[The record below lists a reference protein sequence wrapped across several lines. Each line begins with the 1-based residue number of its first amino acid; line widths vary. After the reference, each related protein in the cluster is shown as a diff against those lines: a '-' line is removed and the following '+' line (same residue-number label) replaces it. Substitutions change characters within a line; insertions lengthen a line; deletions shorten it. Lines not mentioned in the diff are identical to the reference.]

1 MNVPIHRSYGAPCR
15 QRGAATLIVAVVLL
29 FLITILSVITAQTV
43 VVENQVTGNQ
53 QREMQAFNAA
63 QAGLDYFMLLLG
75 LEEIDPE
82 TGQWSSDSNDPFRFI
97 EYSKVVHVNGAC
109 QEGDVAQF
117 ALDSVRVP
125 DMPGFYDIT
134 ASGFSADC
142 LARRVISQR
151 VVRGVSEEHE
161 MERVPVVAGGSVIGG
176 GSAHNVA
183 NPENNFTIWSGAP
196 HDPANSH
203 TLISDPANPCDYNN
217 QAIRLQECRPTGNR
231 QGLIRDN
238 SLSVIA
244 SDMNLQELRKTP
256 DEFFRNFMGRP
267 PVDFSSHG
275 LAQRVSPAEAE
286 KAITDVMEGGRY
298 WVDGPL
304 NIQGGTIGCSEAVG
318 SNQECGRGT
327 HPGQEKPSLV
337 IVNGDFSVQGNFVA
351 YGVIYVRG
359 NLKVNGT
366 MRVYGSI
373 IMEDDVGGNGNVDV
387 FFSSSTLAEI
397 EPVRVDLPTVV
408 PGTWRDW
415 TWRDW
420 DA

>member
-1 MNVPIHRSYGAPCR
+1 MNVPIHRSCGVPCR
-15 QRGAATLIVAVVLL
+15 QRGAATLIVTVVLL

-82 TGQWSSDSNDPFRFI
+82 TGQWSTDSDPFRFI
-97 EYSKVVHVNGAC
+97 DESKVVQVNGDCA
-109 QEGDVAQF
+109 EGKVAQF
-117 ALDSVRVP
+117 ALDSVRVA
-125 DMPGFYDIT
+125 DMPGFYDVT

-151 VVRGVSEEHE
+151 VVRGVGEQHE

-203 TLISDPANPCDYNN
+203 TLISDPANPCKYDN
-217 QAIRLQECRPTGNR
+217 QAIRLQECLPHGNR
-231 QGLIRDN
+231 VGLIRDN

-244 SDMNLQELRKTP
+244 SDRNLQELRKTP
-256 DEFFRNFMGRP
+256 DAFFENFMGRP
-267 PVDFSSHG
+267 PNDFENLG
-275 LAQRVSPAEAE
+275 LATSLSPADAE
-286 KAITDVMEGGRY
+286 EAITAGMEGGRY

-304 NIQGGTIGCSEAVG
+304 NIQGGTIGCTLGMTST
-318 SNQECGRGT
+318 QECGRAG
-327 HPGQEKPSLV
+327 HSGEEKPSLV

-387 FFSSSTLAEI
+387 FFSSSTLAEV
-397 EPVRVDLPTVV
+397 EPVRIDMPTVV

-415 TWRDW
+415 GDV
-420 DA
+420 

>member
-1 MNVPIHRSYGAPCR
+1 MNISVHRSYRRPCH
-15 QRGAATLIVAVVLL
+15 QRGAATLIVTVVLL
-29 FLITILSVITAQTV
+29 FLITTVSVITAQTV
-43 VVENQVTGNQ
+43 VVENQVTANQ

-82 TGQWSSDSNDPFRFI
+82 TGQWSTDSDPFRFI
-97 EYSKVVHVNGAC
+97 DDSKVVQMDGDC
-109 QEGDVAQF
+109 QEGGVAQF
-117 ALDSVRVP
+117 ALDSVKVA
-125 DMPGFYDIT
+125 DMPGFYDVT

-203 TLISDPANPCDYNN
+203 TLISDPANPCDYDN
-217 QAIRLQECRPTGNR
+217 QTIRLEECLPHGNR

-244 SDMNLQELRKTP
+244 SDLNLVALREDP
-256 DEFFRNFMGRP
+256 DAFFENFMGRP
-267 PVDFSSHG
+267 PVDFRHRG
-275 LAQRVSPAEAE
+275 LAQRLSPAEAE
-286 KAITDVMEGGRY
+286 EAITAVMEGGRY

-304 NIQGGTIGCSEAVG
+304 NIQGGTIGCTEAVG
-318 SNQECGRGT
+318 SNEECGRGS

-337 IVNGDFSVQGNFVA
+337 IIDGDFSVQGNFVA

-359 NLKVNGT
+359 NLNVNGT

-373 IMEDDVGGNGNVDV
+373 IMEDDVKGNGNVDV
-387 FFSSSTLAEI
+387 FFSSSTLDEI

-415 TWRDW
+415 